1 MSANFSWC
9 ASGSRLFTR
18 WDHEGLRI
26 IERYVTLCHHLTGH
40 WRSCCQ
46 DPQPPSLTPI
56 SPTSHVFLGVGEAHL
71 ALFVCCNVCHVQDVA
86 AARCLSWH
94 GTVPPVLRAVT
105 MQSQPCVCIGLM
117 ILVLGNSGWCCRV
130 VLCYV
135 YRRSLSF
142 LQVAVRCER
151 GKERVYVC
159 AWCVMGAWC
168 IQEALCSFA
177 QPLETTGAQRSPLPG
192 VYCVVLKFKPVLWH
206 LPRELCSS

>member
-1 MSANFSWC
+1 MAVSCTRTLSFIDCRGSRPLLLFSADGNILSASSAVVLHPGVISVNKSVDMSASFSWC
-9 ASGSRLFTR
+9 ASGSRLLTG
-18 WDHEGLRI
+18 WEHEGLRI

-46 DPQPPSLTPI
+46 DPHPPSLTPI
-56 SPTSHVFLGVGEAHL
+56 SPTSHVFFGVGKAHL

-86 AARCLSWH
+86 AARCLSCS

-117 ILVLGNSGWCCRV
+117 NLVLGGSGWCCHV

-142 LQVAVRCER
+142 PQVAVRCER
-151 GKERVYVC
+151 GKGGVC
-159 AWCVMGAWC
+159 MCVH
-168 IQEALCSFA
+168 
-177 QPLETTGAQRSPLPG
+177 G
-192 VYCVVLKFKPVLWH
+192 V
-206 LPRELCSS
+206 